1 MRDRYWEQTDA
12 VPGPPRDLAFASDLM
27 AQELLLGLQIVSGA
41 EGPSP
46 APSQAAAALKAFAAV
61 WDRLEPPG
69 GWPQTLPDRCSSAG
83 GLFGRA
89 TPKQAHFMGIKGA
102 YVVRGRGVAYFPNAV
117 DRSGS

>member
-1 MRDRYWEQTDA
+1 
-12 VPGPPRDLAFASDLM
+12 M
-27 AQELLLGLQIVSGA
+27 AMELLLGLPIVSGA

>member
-1 MRDRYWEQTDA
+1 
-12 VPGPPRDLAFASDLM
+12 M

-41 EGPSP
+41 QGPGP
-46 APSQAAAALKAFAAV
+46 AGSEAQAAGRTFAAV
-61 WDRLEPPG
+61 WERLEPPG